1 MRKKSLTQ
9 LGETEMEVLHLVWD
23 LQDATVADVHAR
35 LLERREVAYTTVLTV
50 LRNLARKGYLTY
62 VKDGV
67 AHVYSPARPA
77 EEVQHSLLQS
87 LISKVFK
94 DSPRALVQTLVKY
107 EPLSET
113 DRAEL
118 RALIDRLPDTPD
130 HASNDEEER
139 TS

>member
-1 MRKKSLTQ
+1 MRKKSLTH

-23 LQDATVADVHAR
+23 LQNATVADVHER

-62 VKDGV
+62 EKDGV

-107 EPLSET
+107 EALSEA

-118 RALIDRLPDTPD
+118 RTLIDRLPD
-130 HASNDEEER
+130 ASDAEPDEEA